1 MSRVGQFK
9 KGEGG
14 RPKGATNKENA
25 VKEIVRQSLWEV
37 VKERMV
43 NEGIGKYWT
52 EMMNMEGKDYII
64 AFSTLLEYFQ
74 PKLNRITHEG
84 DADNPINYQVNIIP
98 AGSSMYQIATDEKAI
113 DTERDKTYIDADVQQ
128 P

>member
-1 MSRVGQFK
+1 MG
-9 KGEGG
+9 
-14 RPKGATNKENA
+14 
-25 VKEIVRQSLWEV
+25 
-37 VKERMV
+37 
-43 NEGIGKYWT
+43 NEGIGQHWT
-52 EMMNMEGKDYII
+52 GMMNMEGKDYIV

-74 PKLNRITHEG
+74 QKLNRITHEG
-84 DADNPINYQVNIIP
+84 DTDNPINYQVNIIP